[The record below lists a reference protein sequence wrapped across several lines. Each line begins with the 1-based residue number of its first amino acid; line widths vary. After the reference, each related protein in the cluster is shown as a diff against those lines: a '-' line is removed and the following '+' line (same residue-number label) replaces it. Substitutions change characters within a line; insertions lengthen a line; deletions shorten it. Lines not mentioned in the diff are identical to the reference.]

1 MFSNVNFVVLVDD
14 MELLKDTGHV
24 VNLLLH
30 GLLLC
35 LKLLNKSVTKV
46 KVVVSC
52 GSCVSVVV
60 EHVVMVVVLGVLLLL
75 EELLHHLLQFLQ
87 ALISRSGGSHVI
99 GHVVIHLLLLV
110 LHHHLHHPPHNI
122 GPVLGLVVI
131 IVVGPVV
138 MVAIVVLLMVII
150 LLILVHHPEKLK
162 EHLELIVLHVVS
174 SSQQGIDSFIRS
186 SVLRK
191 RKFRSILQGAFSH
204 SLLHLDGPNFHVFLS
219 KTAFHCLHFCPFV
232 KLSSLF
238 ISPQGQSGKAQQ
250 YKYLHLNTWLVHED

>member
-1 MFSNVNFVVLVDD
+1 MK
-14 MELLKDTGHV
+14 LLEDTGHV
-24 VNLLLH
+24 ANLLHH

-35 LKLLNKSVTKV
+35 LKLLNKSVPKV

-52 GSCVSVVV
+52 GSCISVVV

-75 EELLHHLLQFLQ
+75 EELLHHLLQFLH

-99 GHVVIHLLLLV
+99 GHVVILLVLLV

-131 IVVGPVV
+131 VVVGPVV
-138 MVAIVVLLMVII
+138 RVAIVVLLMVIS
-150 LLILVHHPEKLK
+150 LLILVHHPEKLE

-174 SSQQGIDSFIRS
+174 STQKGIDSLIRS

-191 RKFRSILQGAFSH
+191 GKFRSILQGAFSH
-204 SLLHLDGPNFHVFLS
+204 SLLHLNGPNFHVFLS

-232 KLSSLF
+232 KFSHFLASS
-238 ISPQGQSGKAQQ
+238 QGKGSQTQQ
-250 YKYLHLNTWLVHED
+250 HKNLHLQT